1 MDDTFY
7 LSSFIV
13 FLLSFF
19 IFVTMYNPKISVF
32 RSLFKS
38 KETPFTLDAIEVYNR
53 IKQGNPD
60 LINKIKNLR
69 AGDSESKNKLMA
81 IMFNGTFNER
91 KDDGLIQHSGLCVLD
106 FDKYPDA
113 KTLKAERKRLM
124 ECPYTYI
131 MFTSPSGN
139 GLKVV
144 IRIPESDKFEHK
156 RRFEA
161 FKEYIDSDYFDVAN
175 SNVSRVC
182 FESYDPDAYLNEF
195 AEVFTLIAQD
205 KGYHK
210 SDKISV
216 LPIANEDRII
226 ELIMKFNH
234 GKFEDGRNNWTFKV
248 ACAMCEYGVDQY
260 AAKNYLLQFQQED
273 FTSVEITNTVANAYK
288 SSNFNTK
295 YFEDSYTVNK
305 IKNKLKEGV
314 SEEDIEKQLGVNSG
328 IINSVKEEVNNTDD
342 VFWQADA
349 KKITILP
356 HDYAKF
362 LHKHGFAK
370 YYPER
375 SNKPTYVFIQEN
387 KVQESSVELI
397 KDFVLKYLLAK
408 DELQVYNH
416 CAKSAQLFTESHL
429 NMLESIDMRILQD
442 SRYVSYIPFLNGVV
456 KVTKDEVKLLSYI
469 DIDGYIWK
477 EQIIKRNF
485 TKLQSHDNNFQDFVH
500 KVSAQDSERIKAM
513 ESTLGYLIHTFKD
526 KTDQKAIIFNDQ
538 EIDDNPNGGSGKSL
552 MLTAIGNI
560 RKIIKIDGKAYN
572 PSKNDFVYQRVNM
585 DTQVLAFD
593 DVKKHFDFEQLFSLI
608 TEGIPVNRKNKD
620 EIYIPFE
627 RSPKIVITTNYVI
640 SGAGTSHDRRRH
652 EIEFFQ
658 YFNSQRN
665 PQDEYGK
672 LLFDEWTDS
681 EWANFDNYM
690 LSNLQM
696 YLQNGLIASKS
707 INANAKRFIQN
718 TCKDFYDFAMDG
730 NIPINKRHYNKSSV
744 ESFQIDTNGY
754 KDIDSRKY
762 LKWVQAWAIYKGY
775 KFSKDKDQHGR
786 YFELTKEDEKRV

>member
-1 MDDTFY
+1 MF
-7 LSSFIV
+7 
-13 FLLSFF
+13 
-19 IFVTMYNPKISVF
+19 NPKISVF
-32 RSLFKS
+32 RSLFNS
-38 KETPFTLDAIEVYNR
+38 KETPFTLEAIEVYNR
-53 IKQGNPD
+53 IKQGNPE
-60 LINKIKNLR
+60 LIGKIKKLR
-69 AGDSESKNKLMA
+69 AGDTDSKMQLMA
-81 IMFNGTFNER
+81 IMFNGTFSER

-124 ECPYTYI
+124 DCPYVYM

-144 IRIPESDKFEHK
+144 IRTPESTKFEHK

-161 FKEYIDSDYFDVAN
+161 YKEYINSDYFDVAN

-195 AEVFTLIAQD
+195 CEVFQGITQD

-210 SDKISV
+210 AEKIAV

-234 GKFEDGRNNWTFKV
+234 GKFEDGRNNWTYKV
-248 ACAMCEYGVDQY
+248 ACCMCEYGVDKY
-260 AAKNYLLQFQQED
+260 AAKNYLLQYQQDGFESNEINY
-273 FTSVEITNTVANAYK
+273 TVENAYK
-288 SSNFNTK
+288 SSNFNIK
-295 YFEDSYTVNK
+295 YFEDAQTVSK
-305 IKNKLKEGV
+305 VKLKLKEGV
-314 SEEDIEKQLGVNSG
+314 KDEDIQKQLGVTG
-328 IINSVKEEVNNTDD
+328 AIIESVKEEVQNSDD
-342 VFWQADA
+342 VFWQADG
-349 KKITILP
+349 KKITIVP
-356 HDYAKF
+356 HDYAIF

-375 SNKPTYVFIQEN
+375 SNKPTYVYIEEN
-387 KVQESSVELI
+387 KVSESSVELI
-397 KDFVLKYLLAK
+397 KDFVLKYCLSK
-408 DELQVYNH
+408 GELDVYNH
-416 CAKSAQLFTESHL
+416 CAKNTQLFTESHL

-442 SRYVSYIPFLNGVV
+442 SRYVSYIPFNNGVV
-456 KVTKDEVKLLSYI
+456 EVTKDKVELLSYI

-485 TKLQSHDNNFQDFVH
+485 TRLPSHDNNFQDFVH

-672 LLFDEWTDS
+672 LLFDEWSKD
-681 EWANFDNYM
+681 EWAHFDNYM

-696 YLQNGLIASKS
+696 YLQNGLMRSVS
-707 INANAKRFIQN
+707 INADAKRFIQN
-718 TCKDFYDFAMDG
+718 TCKEFYDFVMDG
-730 NIPINKRHYNKSSV
+730 NIAINIKHYNKSCT
-744 ESFQIDTNGY
+744 EAFQSDTNGFNQL
-754 KDIDSRKY
+754 DPRKFI
-762 LKWVQAWAIYKGY
+762 KWVQVYALYKGY
-775 KFSKDKDQHGR
+775 KFTRDKDHLGR
-786 YFELTKEDEKRV
+786 YFELTKED

>member
-1 MDDTFY
+1 
-7 LSSFIV
+7 
-13 FLLSFF
+13 
-19 IFVTMYNPKISVF
+19 MYNPKISVF
-32 RSLFKS
+32 RSLFNS
-38 KETPFTLDAIEVYNR
+38 KETPFTLEAIEVYNR
-53 IKQGNPD
+53 IKQGNPE
-60 LINKIKNLR
+60 LINKIKKLR
-69 AGDSESKNKLMA
+69 AGDSESKMQLMA
-81 IMFNGTFNER
+81 IMFNGTFSER
-91 KDDGLIQHSGLCVLD
+91 KDDGLIQHSGHCVLD

-113 KTLKAERKRLM
+113 KTLTAERNRLK
-124 ECPYTYI
+124 ECPYVYM

-144 IRIPESDKFEHK
+144 IRTPESNKFEHK

-161 FKEYIDSDYFDVAN
+161 YKEYINSDYFDVAN

-195 AEVFTLIAQD
+195 CDVFQGITQD

-210 SDKISV
+210 AEKIAV

-234 GKFEDGRNNWTFKV
+234 GKFEEGRNNWTFKV
-248 ACAMCEYGVDQY
+248 ACCMAEYGVDQY
-260 AAKNYLLQFQQED
+260 AAKNYLLQYAQED
-273 FTSVEITNTVANAYK
+273 FTATEINYTVINAYK

-295 YFEDSYTVNK
+295 YFEDTYTVNK
-305 IKNKLKEGV
+305 VKLKLKEGLKD
-314 SEEDIEKQLGVNSG
+314 EDIQKQLGVSST
-328 IINSVKEEVNNTDD
+328 IIESVKEEVQNSDD
-342 VFWQADA
+342 VFWQADG
-349 KKITILP
+349 KKITIVP

-362 LHKHGFAK
+362 LQKHGFAK

-375 SNKPTYVFIQEN
+375 SNKPTYVYIEEN
-387 KVQESSVELI
+387 KVSESSVELI
-397 KDFVLKYLLAK
+397 KDFVLKYCLAK
-408 DELQVYNH
+408 GELDIYNH
-416 CAKSAQLFTESHL
+416 CAKSANLFTESHL

-442 SRYVSYIPFLNGVV
+442 DRYSSYIPFLNGVA
-456 KVTKDEVKLLSYI
+456 KVSKDKVELLSYI
-469 DIDGYIWK
+469 DIDGYIWR
-477 EQIIKRNF
+477 EQIIKRKY
-485 TKLQSHDNNFQDFVH
+485 TRIAIHDNNLQDFVH
-500 KVSAQDSERIKAM
+500 KVSAQDEQRIKAM

-672 LLFDEWTDS
+672 LLFDEWTKD
-681 EWANFDNYM
+681 EWSAFDNYM

-696 YLQNGLIASKS
+696 YLQNGLVRSVS
-707 INANAKRFIQN
+707 INADAKRFIQN
-718 TCKDFYDFAMDG
+718 TCKEFYDFVHDG
-730 NIPINKRHYNKSSV
+730 NISLDVRHYNKA
-744 ESFQIDTNGY
+744 SFEAFQADTNGF
-754 KDIDSRKY
+754 KDLDSRKY
-762 LKWVQAWAIYKGY
+762 IKWVQAYASYKGY
-775 KFSKDKDQHGR
+775 KFTKNKDQHGR
-786 YFELTKEDEKRV
+786 YFELTKQD

>member
-1 MDDTFY
+1 MF
-7 LSSFIV
+7 
-13 FLLSFF
+13 
-19 IFVTMYNPKISVF
+19 NPKISVF
-32 RSLFKS
+32 RSLFNS
-38 KETPFTLDAIEVYNR
+38 KETPFTLEAIEVYNR
-53 IKQGNPD
+53 IKQGNPE
-60 LINKIKNLR
+60 LISKIKKLR
-69 AGDSESKNKLMA
+69 AGDTDSKMQLMA
-81 IMFNGTFNER
+81 IMFNGTFSER
-91 KDDGLIQHSGLCVLD
+91 KDDGLIKHSGLCVLD
-106 FDKYPDA
+106 FDKYPDV
-113 KTLKAERKRLM
+113 KTMAAERKRLM
-124 ECPYTYI
+124 DCPYVYM

-144 IRIPESDKFEHK
+144 IRTPESTKFEHK

-161 FKEYIDSDYFDVAN
+161 YKEYIQSDYFDVAN

-195 AEVFTLIAQD
+195 CEVFQGITQD

-210 SDKISV
+210 AEKIAV

-234 GKFEDGRNNWTFKV
+234 GKFEDGRNNWTYKV
-248 ACAMCEYGVDQY
+248 ACCMCEYGVDKY
-260 AAKNYLLQFQQED
+260 AAKNYLLQYQQEG
-273 FTSVEITNTVANAYK
+273 FESNEINYTVENAYK
-288 SSNFNTK
+288 SSNFNIK
-295 YFEDSYTVNK
+295 YFEDAQTVSK
-305 IKNKLKEGV
+305 VKLKLKEGV
-314 SEEDIEKQLGVNSG
+314 KDEDIQKQLGVTG
-328 IINSVKEEVNNTDD
+328 AIIESVKEEVQNSDD
-342 VFWQADA
+342 VFWQADG
-349 KKITILP
+349 KKITIVP
-356 HDYAKF
+356 HDYAIF

-375 SNKPTYVFIQEN
+375 SNKPTYVYIEEN
-387 KVQESSVELI
+387 KVSESSVELI
-397 KDFVLKYLLAK
+397 KDFVLKYCLSK
-408 DELQVYNH
+408 GELDVYNH
-416 CAKSAQLFTESHL
+416 CAKNTQLFTESHL

-442 SRYVSYIPFLNGVV
+442 SRYVSYIPFNNGVV
-456 KVTKDEVKLLSYI
+456 EVTKDKVELLSYI

-485 TKLQSHDNNFQDFVH
+485 TRLPSHDNNFQDFVH

-672 LLFDEWTDS
+672 LLFDEWSKD
-681 EWANFDNYM
+681 EWAHFDNYM

-696 YLQNGLIASKS
+696 YLQNGLVRSVSPLMRMQRGLSKTP
-707 INANAKRFIQN
+707 A
-718 TCKDFYDFAMDG
+718 
-730 NIPINKRHYNKSSV
+730 KSSM
-744 ESFQIDTNGY
+744 T
-754 KDIDSRKY
+754 
-762 LKWVQAWAIYKGY
+762 L
-775 KFSKDKDQHGR
+775 
-786 YFELTKEDEKRV
+786 